1 MDGAGARAAGKS
13 GRKSLSPPELTG
25 GPLSVSADDI
35 SERYLKKA
43 IAEIN
48 DLGRE
53 IAEAAG
59 PERAP
64 VLGSGHPLADIF
76 LLKYGP
82 QAAEVHEGVAFFGR
96 TGQALL
102 KSLQRLRVDPAA
114 VYGTNCLKF
123 AGADEEQARRWLER
137 EIHIVQP
144 KLIVAMGQDA
154 LECLNAV
161 SFPLAASV
169 AGEMGT
175 IQRFTASI
183 DALAVPDIDASLD
196 EQPKKRE
203 FWEAFKAI
211 GPWWS
216 ELPPY

>member
-1 MDGAGARAAGKS
+1 M
-13 GRKSLSPPELTG
+13 P
-25 GPLSVSADDI
+25 ADDI

-48 DLGRE
+48 ELGRE

-59 PERAP
+59 SERAP
-64 VLGSGHPLADIF
+64 VLGSGHPLADIL

-82 QAAEVHEGVAFFGR
+82 QVAEQHEGVSFFGR
-96 TGQALL
+96 AGQAIL
-102 KSLQRLRVDPAA
+102 KSLQRLGVDPTAI
-114 VYGTNCLKF
+114 YGTNCVKF
-123 AGADEEQARRWLER
+123 AGAGEEEGRAWLLR

-154 LECLNAV
+154 LACLNAV
-161 SFPLAASV
+161 RFPLAQELEPTQ
-169 AGEMGT
+169 GQ
-175 IQRFTASI
+175 IQRFTPTI
-183 DALAVPDIDASLD
+183 DALVCPDIDASLD
-196 EQPKKRE
+196 EPASKRA
-203 FWEAFKAI
+203 FWDAFKAI

>member
-1 MDGAGARAAGKS
+1 MDGASSRATGKS

-48 DLGRE
+48 DLRRE
-53 IAEAAG
+53 IAQEAG
-59 PERAP
+59 EDRAS
-64 VLGSGHPLADIF
+64 VVGSGHPQADLF

-82 QAAEVHEGVAFFGR
+82 QTAEQHEGVAFFGR
-96 TGQALL
+96 AGQAVL
-102 KSLQRLRVDPAA
+102 KSLQRLHVDPTAI
-114 VYGTNCLKF
+114 YGTNCLKF
-123 AGADEEQARRWLER
+123 AGADEEQAREWLAR

-144 KLIVAMGQDA
+144 KLIVVMGQDA
-154 LECLNAV
+154 LTCLNAV
-161 SFPLAASV
+161 RFPLAVEITSQQ
-169 AGEMGT
+169 GS
-175 IQRFTASI
+175 IQRFTPTI
-183 DALAVPDIDASLD
+183 EAVVTPDLDASLD
-196 EQPKKRE
+196 EAPAKKD

-216 ELPPY
+216 EQPPY